1 MESHVTANRGLLQR
15 AVAALLA
22 AALSLT
28 VSVAF
33 ADASPPQPI
42 GTTDMAKALEPG
54 PLPELSVGD
63 ASGAPVIEYGSL
75 TCPHCAH
82 FDKDVWPAF
91 KAAYVDTGKVRYIF
105 REYSR
110 NKLDVAAFIVARC
123 NGDDK
128 AFATIELLFAN
139 QEQWAFVDKP
149 IDAMASVLKPTGMTK
164 EAMIACLNNQA
175 MANKLIDIDKAAD
188 EKFNIQGTPTF
199 IIDGKIYGGALSLDE
214 LDAILKPLV
223 K

>member
-1 MESHVTANRGLLQR
+1 MNAIAPVLRLLPI
-15 AVAALLA
+15 VLLGALLLAIAPA
-22 AALSLT
+22 ARAQT
-28 VSVAF
+28 
-33 ADASPPQPI
+33 ADPPKPA

-54 PLPELSVGD
+54 PLPELSIGD
-63 ASGAPVIEYGSL
+63 PSGVAVIEYGSL

-110 NKLDVAAFIVARC
+110 NKLDVAAFMLARC

-128 AFATIELLFAN
+128 AFATIELLFAT
-139 QEQWAFVDKP
+139 QEQWAFVEKP
-149 IDAMASVLKPTGMTK
+149 IDGLATILKPTGLTRDS
-164 EAMIACLNNQA
+164 IVACLNDQA
-175 MANKLIDIDKAAD
+175 KANALIKIDEAAD
-188 EKFNIQGTPTF
+188 EKFDVKGTPTF
-199 IIDGKIYGGALSLDE
+199 IVDGKIYGGALSLDE
-214 LDAILKPLV
+214 LNAIVKPLI